1 MCWLDSILSSPFLSL
16 YSYFWIHCC
25 PTLRCYLKLIYSLR
39 MSAGFRKVLREV
51 ASRGRHV
58 ERVKIFLETYI
69 LCDAFEKL
77 DSILFS
83 MFLLAL
89 FPILSN
95 DLLCICTIFGMSKT
109 ATQNLLY
116 ILLKNTISLLC
127 LIDLYFFCSSIV
139 VWVYQV
145 WGN

>member
-1 MCWLDSILSSPFLSL
+1 
-16 YSYFWIHCC
+16 
-25 PTLRCYLKLIYSLR
+25 

-127 LIDLYFFCSSIV
+127 LIDLYFFCSSIL

-145 WGN
+145 